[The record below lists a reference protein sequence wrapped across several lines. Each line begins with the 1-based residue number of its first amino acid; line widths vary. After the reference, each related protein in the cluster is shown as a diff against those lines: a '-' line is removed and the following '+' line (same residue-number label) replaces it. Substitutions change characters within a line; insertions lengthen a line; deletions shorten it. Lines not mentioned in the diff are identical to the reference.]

1 MPSIINLD
9 LSKEKSPLVGVAATP
24 FHKDTLSFFDMLS
37 QRLIYESIGKPDMA
51 DALALGYWLRRSNI
65 SKMQLHFKQVQD
77 VTKGIRVPI
86 GQVFHVSPSNVE
98 VLFAYSWALSTLC
111 GCVSIVRVS
120 SKHTELTRRI
130 IGVIEQV
137 ATESAMVPTWAFIST
152 PKSDVFT
159 IGKLIKESDALVV
172 WGGDQS
178 VESIRS
184 FARKP
189 TSIEVVFPDRE
200 SISVINTEAFN
211 KLSDTNLQ
219 ELATKLAKDV
229 ASFGQ
234 QACSSPRVLLW
245 VGANIDKSNMI
256 GFYERVAAAMT
267 ARGFIPTPSE
277 AAQRRLFV
285 HRLAANSEQLEL
297 WTFGPFQVVNV
308 SATSNFRIPHPGNGI
323 IVHSQ
328 YESLEEVAQALNDG
342 DQTISQFGFERGD
355 WEQAIVSWSG
365 KAPNRVVPIGTAL
378 DFNFIWDGHDLIQEF
393 TRNVVLD

>member
-1 MPSIINLD
+1 MTSIVSLD
-9 LSKEKSPLVGVAATP
+9 LSRDKNFFVGSAATP
-24 FHKDTLSFFDMLS
+24 FHKDTLSFFEILS
-37 QRLIYESIGKPDMA
+37 QRLIHESVGKPDMA

-65 SKMQLHFKQVQD
+65 SKMQRHFEQVQQ
-77 VTKGIRVPI
+77 VTKGIRVPV

-111 GCVSIVRVS
+111 GCVSVVRVS
-120 SKHTELTRRI
+120 SKLTDLTRRI

-137 ATESAMVPTWAFIST
+137 ATESAMVPTWAFVST

-172 WGGDQS
+172 WGGNQS
-178 VESIRS
+178 VESIRA

-200 SISVINTEAFN
+200 SLSVINTEAFN
-211 KLSDTNLQ
+211 RLSNTQVQ
-219 ELATKLAKDV
+219 ELAAKLAKDV

-245 VGANIDKSNMI
+245 VGSNFDQSKII
-256 GFYERVAAAMT
+256 GFYERLAAAMT
-267 ARGFIPTPSE
+267 ARGFIPTASE

-285 HRLAANSEQLEL
+285 HRLAANSEQLDL
-297 WTFGPFQVVNV
+297 WTFGPLQVVSV
-308 SATSNFRIPHPGNGI
+308 SPNSKFRSPHPGNGI
-323 IVHSQ
+323 VVHSK
-328 YESLEEVAQALNDG
+328 YKSLQEVSQGLSDG
-342 DQTISQFGFERGD
+342 DQTISQFGFDRDD

>member
-1 MPSIINLD
+1 VSTLKNLD
-9 LSKEKSPLVGVAATP
+9 LSKDKNFFVGSAATP
-24 FHKDTLSFFDMLS
+24 FDQDTLIFFDTLS
-37 QRLIYESIGKPDMA
+37 QRLIHESIGKPDLA

-65 SKMQLHFKQVQD
+65 LKMQHHFKQVQE
-77 VTKGIRVPI
+77 VTKGIRVPV

-111 GCVSIVRVS
+111 GCTSIVRVS
-120 SKHTELTRRI
+120 SKLTDLTRRI
-130 IGVIEQV
+130 IGAIERV
-137 ATESAMVPTWAFIST
+137 ATEVAMVPRWAFIST

-178 VESIRS
+178 VESIRA

-200 SISVINTEAFN
+200 SLSVINTEAFN
-211 KLSDTNLQ
+211 KLSKAKLQ
-219 ELATKLAKDV
+219 ELATKLAKDI

-245 VGANIDKSNMI
+245 VGSNPNQSKII
-256 GFYERVAAAMT
+256 GFYESLAAAM
-267 ARGFIPTPSE
+267 AVRGFIPTHSE

-297 WTFGPFQVVNV
+297 WTFGPLQVVNV
-308 SATSNFRIPHPGNGI
+308 SPSSKFRLPHPGNGI
-323 IVHSQ
+323 VVHSQ
-328 YESLEEVAQALNDG
+328 YTSLEEVAQALNDG
-342 DQTISQFGFERGD
+342 DQTISQFGFERF
-355 WEQAIVSWSG
+355 QLNFKSSRRRRIARSS
-365 KAPNRVVPIGTAL
+365 AP
-378 DFNFIWDGHDLIQEF
+378 HC
-393 TRNVVLD
+393 

>member
-1 MPSIINLD
+1 MTSIMNLD
-9 LSKEKSPLVGVAATP
+9 LSKEKSLLVGNAATP
-24 FHKDTLSFFDMLS
+24 FHKDTLSFFDRLS
-37 QRLIYESIGKPDMA
+37 QRLIHESLGKPDMA

-65 SKMQLHFKQVQD
+65 SKMQLHFKQVQE
-77 VTKGIRVPI
+77 VTKGIRVPV

-120 SKHTELTRRI
+120 SKHTDLTRRI
-130 IGVIEQV
+130 IAVIEQV
-137 ATESAMVPTWAFIST
+137 ATDSAFVPTWVFIST
-152 PKSDVFT
+152 PKSDLFT

-189 TSIEVVFPDRE
+189 TSTEVVFPDRE
-200 SISVINTEAFN
+200 SLSVMNAEAFN
-211 KLSDTNLQ
+211 KLSNTEVQ

-245 VGANIDKSNMI
+245 VGSNFDQSKIID
-256 GFYERVAAAMT
+256 FYERLAAAMT

-285 HRLAANSEQLEL
+285 HKLAANSEQLEL
-297 WTFGPFQVVNV
+297 WTFGPLQVVSV
-308 SATSNFRIPHPGNGI
+308 SPNSKFRLAHPGNGI

-328 YESLEEVAQALNDG
+328 CKSLNDVSQALNVG
-342 DQTISQFGFERGD
+342 DQTISQFGFDRD
-355 WEQAIVSWSG
+355 AWEQVIAFWSG

>member
-1 MPSIINLD
+1 MTGLMNLN
-9 LSKEKSPLVGVAATP
+9 LSKEKDFFVGHAATP
-24 FHKDTLSFFDMLS
+24 FHEDTLRFFEMLS
-37 QRLIYESIGKPDMA
+37 QRLIHESIGKPDMA

-65 SKMQLHFKQVQD
+65 SKMQNHFTQIQE
-77 VTKGIRVPI
+77 VTKGIRVPV

-120 SKHTELTRRI
+120 SKLTDLTRRI

-137 ATESAMVPTWAFIST
+137 AKELAIVPRWAFIST

-159 IGKLIKESDALVV
+159 IGQLVKESDALVV
-172 WGGDQS
+172 WGGNQS
-178 VESIRS
+178 VESIRT

-200 SISVINTEAFN
+200 SLSVINTDAFN
-211 KLSDTNLQ
+211 KLSKTRVQ
-219 ELATKLAKDV
+219 ELAKKLAKDV

-245 VGANIDKSNMI
+245 VGSNPNQSSIM
-256 GFYERVAAAMT
+256 GFYEILAVEMAE
-267 ARGFIPTPSE
+267 RGFFPTHSE

-297 WTFGPFQVVNV
+297 WTFGPLQVVSV
-308 SATSNFRIPHPGNGI
+308 RSDSEFRLPHPGNGV
-323 IVHSQ
+323 IVHSH
-328 YESLEEVAQALNDG
+328 YNSLKEVAQALNDG
-342 DQTISQFGFERGD
+342 DQTISQFGFEKYE

-378 DFNFIWDGHDLIQEF
+378 DFDFIWDGHDLIQEF
-393 TRNVVLD
+393 TRNVVLA

>member
-1 MPSIINLD
+1 MAGLMNLD
-9 LSKEKSPLVGVAATP
+9 LSKSKNFSSGKATSP
-24 FHKDTLSFFDMLS
+24 FHKDTLSFFDTLS
-37 QRLIYESIGKPDMA
+37 QRLIHESIGKPDMA

-65 SKMQLHFKQVQD
+65 SMMHDHFKQVQE
-77 VTKGIRVPI
+77 VTKGVRVPV

-120 SKHTELTRRI
+120 SKLTDLTRRI
-130 IGVIEQV
+130 IEVIEQV
-137 ATESAMVPTWAFIST
+137 ATESDMVPTWTFIST

-200 SISVINTEAFN
+200 SLSIINTEAFN
-211 KLSDTNLQ
+211 NLSKTKVQ
-219 ELATKLAKDV
+219 ELATKLARDV

-245 VGANIDKSNMI
+245 VGSNPNQPKI
-256 GFYERVAAAMT
+256 SGFYESLAAAMS
-267 ARGFIPTPSE
+267 ARGFIPTHSE
-277 AAQRRLFV
+277 AAQSRLFV

-297 WTFGPFQVVNV
+297 WTFGPLQVVSVKPN
-308 SATSNFRIPHPGNGI
+308 SKFRLPHPGNGI
-323 IVHSQ
+323 VVHS
-328 YESLEEVAQALNDG
+328 YYNSLKEVVQALNEG
-342 DQTISQFGFERGD
+342 DQTISQFGFDSDD
-355 WEQAIVSWSG
+355 WEQVIVSWSG

-393 TRNVVLD
+393 TRNVVLG

>member
-1 MPSIINLD
+1 VTGLMNLN
-9 LSKEKSPLVGVAATP
+9 LLKEKNFFVGNAATP
-24 FHKDTLSFFDMLS
+24 FHEDTLRFFEMLS
-37 QRLIYESIGKPDMA
+37 QRLIHESIGKPDMA

-65 SKMQLHFKQVQD
+65 SKMQNHFKQIQE
-77 VTKGIRVPI
+77 VTKGIRVPV

-120 SKHTELTRRI
+120 SKLTDLTRRI

-137 ATESAMVPTWAFIST
+137 ATESAIVPRWAFIST

-159 IGKLIKESDALVV
+159 IGQLVKESDALVV
-172 WGGDQS
+172 WGGNQS
-178 VESIRS
+178 VESIRT

-200 SISVINTEAFN
+200 SLSVINTDAFN
-211 KLSDTNLQ
+211 KLSKTMVQ

-245 VGANIDKSNMI
+245 VGSNPNQSSIM
-256 GFYERVAAAMT
+256 GFYESLSVEMAG
-267 ARGFIPTPSE
+267 RGFVPTHSE

-297 WTFGPFQVVNV
+297 WTFGPLQVVSV
-308 SATSNFRIPHPGNGI
+308 RPDSKFRLPHPGNGV

-328 YESLEEVAQALNDG
+328 YNSLKEVAQALNDG
-342 DQTISQFGFERGD
+342 DQTISQFGFDKYE

-378 DFNFIWDGHDLIQEF
+378 DFDFIWDSHDLIQEF
-393 TRNVVLD
+393 TRNVVLA